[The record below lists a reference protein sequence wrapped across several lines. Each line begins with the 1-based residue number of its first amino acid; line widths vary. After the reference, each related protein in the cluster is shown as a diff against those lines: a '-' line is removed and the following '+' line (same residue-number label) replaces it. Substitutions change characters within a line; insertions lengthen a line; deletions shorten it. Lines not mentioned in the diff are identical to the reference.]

1 MAKSPSLIDLRDR
14 ATQDLEKLSN
24 ELSEIE
30 LLAQQAR
37 AEAGRYEAK
46 RATTAD
52 RVAALARSQPVEPP
66 EVSELAG
73 QLVTLTRKAGLMD
86 AQVEVLDGKA
96 KVLGRYRDAMRDF
109 TTSIAAIAETM
120 PAGITRDGDG
130 SVDGEVAGSEAAASE
145 EAAVPPAVSRMVLSA
160 QEDLR
165 REIARAMH
173 DGPAQSLTNIVL
185 QAQIVDR
192 LVARDPEQA
201 RGEIRQLVAMVQS
214 TLDATKSFIFDVRPM
229 VLDDLGLVPTVRR
242 AARERGRRAHVP
254 VEFDSFGADRRM
266 PMEVEGGFFRII
278 DETLGAFL
286 SASPDRVTIRL
297 DWGDQV
303 EALVG
308 SDRATAAT
316 AEPWVPLAASAW
328 REIQGRAATLG
339 ITAELLAEGAQVRL
353 VVDKAGSHEA
363 G

>member
-1 MAKSPSLIDLRDR
+1 MAKPANLTELRDR
-14 ATQDLEKLSN
+14 AAQDHEKLGS

-37 AEAGRYEAK
+37 AEAGRYETK
-46 RATTAD
+46 RSSTAE
-52 RVAALARSQPVEPP
+52 RVAALARTQPVEPP
-66 EVSELAG
+66 EAIELAS
-73 QLVTLTRKAGLMD
+73 QLVTLTRKAGLME

-96 KVLGRYRDAMRDF
+96 KVLGRYRDTMHEFALA
-109 TTSIAAIAETM
+109 IAAIAESM
-120 PAGITRDGDG
+120 PDVPDPDAAGGDG
-130 SVDGEVAGSEAAASE
+130 ESPGEAVA
-145 EAAVPPAVSRMVLSA
+145 PAVSRMVLSA

-192 LVARDPEQA
+192 LVSRDPEQA

-229 VLDDLGLVPTVRR
+229 VLDDLGVVPTLRR

-254 VEFDSFGADRRM
+254 VEFESFGSDRRM
-266 PMEVEGGFFRII
+266 AMEVEGGLFRIL

-286 SASPDRVTIRL
+286 SAGPDRVSIRL

-303 EALVG
+303 EALV
-308 SDRATAAT
+308 TAERTTPEAG
-316 AEPWVPLAASAW
+316 EPWVALAASDW

-339 ITAELLAEGAQVRL
+339 ITADLLAEGTQVLL
-353 VVDKAGSHEA
+353 VVDSAASHEP